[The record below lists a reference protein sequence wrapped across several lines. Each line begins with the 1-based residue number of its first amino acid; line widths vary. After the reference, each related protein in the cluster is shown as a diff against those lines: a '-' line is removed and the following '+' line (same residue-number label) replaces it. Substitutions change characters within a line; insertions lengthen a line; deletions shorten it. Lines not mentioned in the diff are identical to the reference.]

1 MSDSDDKIKKATRRF
16 NDESLL
22 PSKNIN
28 SILVKQDNHSPCD
41 DIEKE
46 IESGDLYFIGSDTD
60 TNISMY
66 KTHRGID
73 IADIED
79 IC

>member
-1 MSDSDDKIKKATRRF
+1 MDVLP
-16 NDESLL
+16 ESLL

-41 DIEKE
+41 DIEE
-46 IESGDLYFIGSDTD
+46 QIEKGDLYFIGSDTD
-60 TNISMY
+60 TDISMY
-66 KTHRGID
+66 KTHKGID